1 MKEKLTSIY
10 TEQAQT
16 IAYIGEEKEKK
27 KQELK
32 SLEEEEIKLMEE
44 INRYHTKEVET
55 KKQYL
60 AALSL
65 PVREVANAMGDLEEK
80 KEDKR
85 MNKSNIVEETN
96 VSERGGLKLPNANLN
111 QAKLKLILKQLKKSH
126 GQDTS
131 SSRYT

>member
-1 MKEKLTSIY
+1 MKEKLTNIY

-60 AALSL
+60 AAMSL
-65 PVREVANAMGDLEEK
+65 PVKDVADAM
-80 KEDKR
+80 
-85 MNKSNIVEETN
+85 V
-96 VSERGGLKLPNANLN
+96 GGL
-111 QAKLKLILKQLKKSH
+111 
-126 GQDTS
+126 G
-131 SSRYT
+131 

>member
-1 MKEKLTSIY
+1 MKEKLTNIY

-65 PVREVANAMGDLEEK
+65 PVREVANAMRDLEEK